1 LNTISND
8 DLAMLKKNIVK
19 RRTKDNA
26 EKKSGVDPYDA
37 NCVHLPIYH

>member
-19 RRTKDNA
+19 RTKDNA
-26 EKKSGVDPYDA
+26 EEKSGVDPYDA